1 MDAKK
6 MKNVFLTTA
15 ALVGLAV
22 PAHAETYACE
32 IMVGLIPE
40 THLVKVDV
48 DKHTFQW
55 RGKSYRISQQRVNP
69 EPECQRDGWHV
80 TGNGTSFAFCLG
92 TKGGG
97 FFLGQPKNV
106 ADNENSVVTCSSFVK
121 D

>member
-6 MKNVFLTTA
+6 MKKVFFRTA
-15 ALVGLAV
+15 ALVVLAA

-55 RGKSYRISQQRVNP
+55 RGKTYRINQQRINP
-69 EPECQRDGWHV
+69 EPGCQSDGWHV

-92 TKGGG
+92 IKGGG
-97 FFLGQPKNV
+97 FSKAGPK
-106 ADNENSVVTCSSFVK
+106 T
-121 D
+121 